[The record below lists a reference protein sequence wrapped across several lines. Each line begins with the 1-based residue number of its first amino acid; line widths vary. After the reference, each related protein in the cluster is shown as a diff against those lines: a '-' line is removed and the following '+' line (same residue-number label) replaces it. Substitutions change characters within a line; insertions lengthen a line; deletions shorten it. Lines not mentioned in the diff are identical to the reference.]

1 MKPVTRPPISP
12 PTRAEI
18 TIFVPFGSQKGHIYA
33 VYPKSVT
40 TIVRMAMQRSKL
52 NALRTIPTYFSCRF
66 SLIILAP
73 YVEVMIM
80 VECDISDH

>member
-18 TIFVPFGSQKGHIYA
+18 AIFLSVGSQKVHIYT
-33 VYPKSVT
+33 VYPESPT
-40 TIVRMAMQRSKL
+40 TNARMAMQRSKL